1 VSAIRSAW
9 RIVRAEYAEKAF
21 TGDGSRALGG
31 RWNSRGVAVIYASE
45 HESLAALELLVH
57 VVPLTPSYRF
67 LSFRI
72 EWDDRL
78 TEYFSPTKLPLD
90 WNSEVPT
97 IGTQQIGDQWVRD
110 QRSAVLGV
118 SSLLST
124 SELNFLLNPNHRD
137 FKKVKIAKPVEYRFD
152 SRWHRR

>member
-9 RIVRAEYAEKAF
+9 RIVRADYAEKAF
-21 TGDGSRALGG
+21 TGGGSRLLGG
-31 RWNSRGVAVIYASE
+31 RWNSREVAIIYTSE

-57 VVPLTPSYRF
+57 VVPLTPSHRF

-78 TEYFSPTKLPLD
+78 TEYFSTRKLPLD
-90 WNSEVPT
+90 WSSEVPT

-118 SSLLST
+118 PSLLST

-137 FKKVKIAKPVEYRFD
+137 FKRIKIAKPVEYRFD
-152 SRWHRR
+152 SRLRGR